1 MSRRYGALIPGASYP
16 QVIHNLLLLAIDNSY
31 PQLNAI
37 NYTNHHQ
44 SMLFITQIERELTMP
59 NEIITANNVNIAPLV
74 EELTAYVKTKQVGDL
89 NLEEMFSK
97 LPKTNSPDWKLISGI
112 LCNSIVEWASQN
124 ANNGGKD
131 LLIHLQSDI
140 GYLMKRLGL
149 TDS

>member
-1 MSRRYGALIPGASYP
+1 M
-16 QVIHNLLLLAIDNSY
+16 V
-31 PQLNAI
+31 
-37 NYTNHHQ
+37 
-44 SMLFITQIERELTMP
+44 FITQIERELTMP
-59 NEIITANNVNIAPLV
+59 NEIITTNNVNIVPLV

-89 NLEEMFSK
+89 NLEELLSK

>member
-1 MSRRYGALIPGASYP
+1 M
-16 QVIHNLLLLAIDNSY
+16 V
-31 PQLNAI
+31 
-37 NYTNHHQ
+37 
-44 SMLFITQIERELTMP
+44 FITQIERELTMP
-59 NEIITANNVNIAPLV
+59 KNEIVTANNVNIAPLV
-74 EELTAYVKTKQVGDL
+74 EELTTYVKTKQVGDIK
-89 NLEEMFSK
+89 LEEVFSK

-124 ANNGGKD
+124 ANEGGKD